1 MKKIALFPNRYQ
13 NQLPARALA
22 LVHLLHRSG
31 AVLYADESCA
41 SFFKGLPVEL
51 CALHTML
58 PEIELTV
65 ALGGDGTVLYT
76 AHQVLDYQIPI
87 LGINFGSL
95 GFLTELEADAVSSL
109 QQILSGDFEI
119 EERRL
124 CKIETDSGQTF
135 YALNE
140 AVVSSAVS
148 VELSEFNLSVDGNE
162 VDYYRA
168 DGLIVATPT
177 GSTAYSLSAGGPLV
191 SPKMDCLL
199 VTPICPHSLYA
210 RPWVLSSESNLE
222 ITFYSQKDHPFVL
235 SVDGLERCEL
245 PAGVKVR
252 IGYSELSTRFV
263 RVGNHSFYDVV
274 RQKLSERRG
283 GNEKQAF

>member
-1 MKKIALFPNRYQ
+1 MKKIALFPNAYK
-13 NQLPARALA
+13 NELPLGAATLIQR
-22 LVHLLHRSG
+22 LVELN
-31 AVLYADESCA
+31 AELYADVSYAE
-41 SFFKGLPVEL
+41 FFQQLPVSL
-51 CALHTML
+51 CQMDEQLAKIDLA
-58 PEIELTV
+58 I

-76 AHQVLDYQIPI
+76 AHRVLAFQIPI

-109 QQILSGDFEI
+109 EQILKGEFEI

-124 CKIETDSGQTF
+124 CEIETDSGETF

-140 AVVSSAVS
+140 AAVSSAVS
-148 VELSEFNLSVDGNE
+148 VELSEFNLEADGRE
-162 VDYYRA
+162 LDLYRA

-191 SPKMDCLL
+191 SPELDCLL

-210 RPWVLSSESNLE
+210 RPWVLSPESVLK
-222 ITFYSQKDHPFVL
+222 IGFYSQKGHPFVL

-245 PAGVKVR
+245 SADTTITLR
-252 IGYSELSTRFV
+252 YSKTTTKFV
-263 RVGNHSFYDVV
+263 RLGNHSFYDVV
-274 RQKLSERRG
+274 RHKLTDRRCRY
-283 GNEKQAF
+283 EK

>member
-13 NQLPARALA
+13 TSLSEGASSLVQLLNQL
-22 LVHLLHRSG
+22 G
-31 AVLYADESCA
+31 AEIYADESFNA
-41 SFFKGLPVEL
+41 FFSTLPIKL
-51 CALHTML
+51 CPIHEVLSDVDLA
-58 PEIELTV
+58 I

-76 AHQVLDYQIPI
+76 AHEVLEYQIPI
-87 LGINFGSL
+87 LGINFGCL
-95 GFLTELEADAVSSL
+95 GFLTELEGEAVSSL
-109 QQILSGDFEI
+109 RGILNGDYQI

-124 CKIETDSGQTF
+124 CKIETDSGNCF

-140 AVVSSAVS
+140 AVVSSAIS
-148 VELSEFNLSVDGNE
+148 VELSEFQLFADGNK
-162 VDYYRA
+162 VDDYRA

-210 RPWVLSSESNLE
+210 RPWVLSSESELD
-222 ITFYSQKDHPFVL
+222 ITFYSQKGHPFVL
-235 SVDGLERCEL
+235 SIDGLERCEL
-245 PAGVKVR
+245 SAGTKVM
-252 IGYSELSTRFV
+252 IQYADVSTRFI

-274 RQKLSERRG
+274 RQKLTDRRSDY
-283 GNEKQAF
+283 EK